1 MATWRWGKKWSQR
14 AQELSA
20 DSYALYLAVRDPR
33 VPLYAKLLAG
43 AIVVY
48 AVSPIDLIPDFIPV
62 LGMLDDLVIVPLGIA
77 IVLKMIPRE
86 VMDELRQMARGRLSQ
101 GMPRRWIG
109 ALIIICIWALFLW
122 LVGSLIV
129 KGLSG

>member
-1 MATWRWGKKWSQR
+1 
-14 AQELSA
+14 
-20 DSYALYLAVRDPR
+20 
-33 VPLYAKLLAG
+33 LYAKLLAG